1 MPQPIASRGV
11 IAAVP
16 GLLSTTAAVA
26 AAVSALAIAPAV
38 RGAAPAPAAAAQS
51 APGAAPKGPPK
62 PVQLRAGWEVRDL
75 IVPPTPVQP
84 GPPPETS
91 PSAARAAGRLP
102 GRAAQTGGP
111 WRPANVPSA
120 FEGIARAP
128 RFGGTLKLYRL
139 RFTAPN
145 VTDYSWAFEF
155 EQVRRRATVS
165 LNGRRIGISIDPY
178 TPFQVPARG
187 LRPGK
192 VNTLEVLVD
201 SRKDPRLPEGWW
213 NWGGIVRPVSM
224 VPIGAVHVGD
234 LALMPSVHC
243 TGPAAGCSAALVIDG
258 VLGKLPR
265 QQWRTVKGRKAR
277 VAASDFRPVLKI
289 RLKAPNGKVTDHH
302 AVLRGSPYGRRRQ
315 KIQIAMPRP
324 RLWSPDR
331 PQLYDARATLHWGD
345 AVYQVEKRRLGF
357 RSVQVRDGM
366 LLLNNRPINLRGASI
381 HEDAP
386 GRGPALT
393 GYDMDTAVRELKEL
407 GANMTRSHYVL
418 SEGLLRRFDEAGI
431 LVYNQAPVWQR
442 DHGANLLRT
451 PLDRSRAVAQV
462 KRTVMAARGHASVI
476 VHSVGNEL
484 TFTPDRRPASRRFML
499 DAAEVARDLDP
510 ILPIAID
517 IKTRPTLP
525 RQRTYDAFD
534 LIGINQYFGWYPWV
548 EDFAQLEPFL
558 NAMRANY
565 PEQALVMTEFG
576 AEGRPDM
583 AFAPADVKGS
593 YAFQANHV
601 ARTIDLIDRLPFMSG
616 AVHWTLREFEIF
628 PDWRGGAVGGEG
640 PNDDIRH
647 HKGVLTYDGTR
658 KPAWQ
663 VLRDRYARTPL
674 YR

>member
-1 MPQPIASRGV
+1 MRTALAVVAVLALVPS
-11 IAAVP
+11 AA
-16 GLLSTTAAVA
+16 TAATPKK
-26 AAVSALAIAPAV
+26 AP
-38 RGAAPAPAAAAQS
+38 S
-51 APGAAPKGPPK
+51 GPPK

-75 IVPPTPVQP
+75 ITPPTPAQP
-84 GPPPETS
+84 APPPESS
-91 PSAARAAGRLP
+91 PSAARAARRLP
-102 GRAAQTGGP
+102 ARAAQSGSD

-128 RFGGTLKLYRL
+128 QFGGTLKLYRL
-139 RFTAPN
+139 RFTAPKT
-145 VTDYSWAFEF
+145 TDYSWAFEF

-165 LNGRRIGISIDPY
+165 LNGKRIGISIDPY
-178 TPFQVPARG
+178 TPFQIPARG
-187 LRPGK
+187 LVPGK

-224 VPIGAVHVGD
+224 VPIGAVHVSD
-234 LALMPSVHC
+234 LALMPSVYC
-243 TGPAAGCSAALVIDG
+243 TGAATGCSAALVIDG
-258 VLGKLPR
+258 VLSKLPR
-265 QQWRTVKGRKAR
+265 RQWQTVGRRK
-277 VAASDFRPVLKI
+277 VEVPASDSRPVLKI
-289 RLKAPNGKVTDHH
+289 RLKAPNGKVTNHR
-302 AVLRGSPYGRRRQ
+302 AVLRGSPYRRTRQ
-315 KIQIAMPRP
+315 KIQIAGPSRP
-324 RLWSPDR
+324 QLWSPDR
-331 PQLYDARATLHWGD
+331 PRLYEARATLSWGS
-345 AVYQVEKRRLGF
+345 ATYQVENRKLGF
-357 RSVQVRDGM
+357 RSVQVRDGV
-366 LLLNNRPINLRGASI
+366 LRLNNKPINLRGASI

-393 GYDMDTAVRELKEL
+393 GYDMDTTVRELKEL
-407 GANMTRSHYVL
+407 GANATRSHYVL
-418 SEGLLRRFDEAGI
+418 SEGLLNRFDKAGI

-462 KRTVMAARGHASVI
+462 RRTVMAARGHVSVV

-484 TFTPDRRPASRRFML
+484 TFTPDRRTASRRFML
-499 DAAEVARDLDP
+499 DAAAAARDVDP
-510 ILPIAID
+510 VLPIAID

-534 LIGINQYFGWYPWV
+534 VIGINQYFGWYPWV

-558 NAMRANY
+558 NQMRANY
-565 PEQALVMTEFG
+565 PKQALLMTEFG

-583 AFAPADVKGS
+583 AFSPADVKGS

-616 AVHWTLREFEIF
+616 AIHWTLREFEIF
-628 PDWRGGAVGGEG
+628 PDWRGGAINGAG
-640 PNDDIRH
+640 PNDNIRH
-647 HKGVLTYDGTR
+647 HKGLLTYDGVR

-663 VLRDRYARTPL
+663 ALHDRYVRTPL

>member
-1 MPQPIASRGV
+1 MPRLIRMA
-11 IAAVP
+11 
-16 GLLSTTAAVA
+16 LAAVA
-26 AAVSALAIAPAV
+26 ALALL
-38 RGAAPAPAAAAQS
+38 PAAASAATPKT
-51 APGAAPKGPPK
+51 APGAPPK
-62 PVQLRAGWEVRDL
+62 PIQLRSGWEVRD
-75 IVPPTPVQP
+75 VVTPPTPVQP

-91 PSAARAAGRLP
+91 PSAARAARRLP
-102 GRAAQTGGP
+102 ARPAQTGGP

-120 FEGIARAP
+120 FEGVARAP
-128 RFGGTLKLYRL
+128 QFGGTLKLYRL

-145 VTDYSWAFEF
+145 VKNYSWAFKF

-165 LNGRRIGISIDPY
+165 LNGKRIGISIDPY
-178 TPFQVPARG
+178 TPFQIPARG

-224 VPIGAVHVGD
+224 VPIGAVNLSD
-234 LALMPSVHC
+234 LGVMPSVYC
-243 TGPAAGCSAALVIDG
+243 TGPATGCSAALVIDG
-258 VLGKLPR
+258 VLSKLPKTAKTKPILR
-265 QQWRTVKGRKAR
+265 
-277 VAASDFRPVLKI
+277 I
-289 RLKAPNGKVTDHH
+289 RLKAPNGKVTSHH
-302 AVLRGSPYGRRRQ
+302 AVLSGSTSGRRRQ
-315 KIQIAMPRP
+315 KIQIAGPPRP
-324 RLWSPDR
+324 QLWSPDR
-331 PQLYDARATLHWGD
+331 PQLYDARVTLNLGG
-345 AVYQVEKRRLGF
+345 AVYQVDNRKLGF
-357 RSVQVRDGM
+357 RSVQVRDGI
-366 LLLNNRPINLRGASI
+366 LRLNNKPINLRGASI

-393 GYDMDTAVRELKEL
+393 GYDMDTVVRELKEL
-407 GANMTRSHYVL
+407 GANITRSHYVL
-418 SEGLLRRFDEAGI
+418 SEGLLRRFDKAGI
-431 LVYNQAPVWQR
+431 LVYNQAPIWQR

-499 DAAEVARDLDP
+499 DAAEAARDLDP

-525 RQRTYDAFD
+525 TQRTYDAFD

-548 EDFAQLEPFL
+548 EDFGQLETFL
-558 NAMRANY
+558 KAMRANY
-565 PEQALVMTEFG
+565 PKQALVMTEFG

-583 AFAPADVKGS
+583 ADAPADLKGS
-593 YAFQANHV
+593 YAFQTNHV

-616 AVHWTLREFEIF
+616 AIHWTLREFEIF
-628 PDWRGGAVGGEG
+628 PGWRGGAINGPG
-640 PNDDIRH
+640 PNDNIRH
-647 HKGVLTYDGTR
+647 HKGVLTYDGVR

-663 VLRDRYARTPL
+663 ALRDRYARTPL